1 MIWVSKHSNLDYTDC
16 SVLCTP
22 TILPA
27 IRISWDKNPTFMLIS
42 GRAPRSFIHPCASTG
57 GLRPFDT
64 VIIIIRKGK
73 NRVNYTNSAIRLKS
87 NDSEESL
94 LFYTVPVTI
103 SVPMPGFV
111 IRMPVKTHSP
121 SHAQDLAHLPFV
133 HASFHRWFSSNG
145 L

>member
-1 MIWVSKHSNLDYTDC
+1 MIWVSKHPNLDYTDC

-73 NRVNYTNSAIRLKS
+73 NRVNYTNSAICPKS

-103 SVPMPGFV
+103 SVLIPGFV
-111 IRMPVKTHSP
+111 IQMPVTGSWAYSAAGTVTFPAMVAK
-121 SHAQDLAHLPFV
+121 LPV
-133 HASFHRWFSSNG
+133 VSS
-145 L
+145 

>member
-1 MIWVSKHSNLDYTDC
+1 MIWVSKHPNLDYTDC

-64 VIIIIRKGK
+64 VILIGNCDEFPIKQKHFVQTMRTRTKRNCCFASVRGAGKKDVLLIIL
-73 NRVNYTNSAIRLKS
+73 NA
-87 NDSEESL
+87 
-94 LFYTVPVTI
+94 
-103 SVPMPGFV
+103 
-111 IRMPVKTHSP
+111 
-121 SHAQDLAHLPFV
+121 
-133 HASFHRWFSSNG
+133 
-145 L
+145 